1 VAPEPGDALLA
12 AIRDC
17 PTLRPGV
24 GGRAGAA
31 AAEAA
36 VVLVD
41 AQRTA
46 DGTPA
51 LPPETLREALG
62 ASCRVG
68 RLSLVRA
75 ILRLMEASTPPY
87 IHSKESLGM
96 LLKFLIDRKQFWRA

>member
-1 VAPEPGDALLA
+1 M
-12 AIRDC
+12 
-17 PTLRPGV
+17 
-24 GGRAGAA
+24 
-31 AAEAA
+31 
-36 VVLVD
+36 VLVD